1 MINLWNAW
9 HGCHKISAGCQNCY
23 MFRRDAKYGKDSTV
37 VTKTANFRLPV
48 MKKKDGSFKLQ
59 TNDYVYTCMT
69 SDFFVEE
76 ADDWRSSAWEM
87 IKLRSDLKF
96 FIITKRRDRFDKCKP
111 YDWKDGYDNVTICS
125 TCENQEMADYRLPIM
140 IELPIKH
147 MEIIHEPMLEAI
159 DINKYLESGKI
170 EQVTCGGESGDNA
183 RELNYDWVLSIRE
196 QCKKWEVPFYF
207 KQTGA
212 KFIKNGKVYKVPR
225 AIQMEQARKANIDL

>member
-1 MINLWNAW
+1 MINLWNPW

-37 VTKTANFRLPV
+37 VAKTANFRLPV

-76 ADDWRSSAWEM
+76 ADEWRSSAWEM
-87 IKLRSDLKF
+87 IKYRSDLKF
-96 FIITKRRDRFDKCKP
+96 FIITKRIDRFDKCKP

-212 KFIKNGKVYKVPR
+212 KFIKDGKVYKVPR

>member
-37 VTKTANFRLPV
+37 VKKTANFSLPI
-48 MKKKDGSFKLQ
+48 MKKKDGTYKLQ
-59 TNDYVYTCMT
+59 TTDYVYVCMT
-69 SDFFVEE
+69 SDFFIEE
-76 ADDWRSSAWEM
+76 ADEWRRDAFEM
-87 IKLRSDLKF
+87 MRMRPDLNF
-96 FIITKRRDRFDKCKP
+96 YIVTKRIDRFDRCKP

-125 TCENQEMADYRLPIM
+125 TCENQEMADYRLPIF
-140 IELPIKH
+140 LSVQIKH
-147 MEIIHEPMLEAI
+147 KEIIHEPMLEAV
-159 DINKYLESGKI
+159 DINKYLESGQI
-170 EQVTCGGESGDNA
+170 ENVICGGESGENA
-183 RELNYDWVLSIRE
+183 RPCNYEWVLNTRE

>member
-23 MFRRDAKYGKDSTV
+23 MFRRDAKYGKDSIV
-37 VTKTANFRLPV
+37 VTKNANFRLPV

-76 ADDWRSSAWEM
+76 ADEWRSSAWEM
-87 IKLRSDLKF
+87 IKYRSDLKF
-96 FIITKRRDRFDKCKP
+96 FIITKRIDRFDKCKP

-183 RELNYDWVLSIRE
+183 RELNYEWVLSIRE

-212 KFIKNGKVYKVPR
+212 KFIKDGKVYKVPR

>member
-1 MINLWNAW
+1 MENIWNPW

-23 MFRRDAKYGKDSTV
+23 MFRRDAKYGKDSTI
-37 VTKTANFRLPV
+37 VTKTSQFKLPF
-48 MKKKDGSFKLQ
+48 MKRKDGSFKLQ
-59 TNDYVYTCMT
+59 NNGYIYTCMT
-69 SDFFVEE
+69 SDFFIEE
-76 ADDWRSSAWEM
+76 ADDWRFDAWDM
-87 IKLRSDLKF
+87 IKERSDLNF
-96 FIITKRRDRFDKCKP
+96 FIITKRIDRFEKCLP
-111 YDWKDGYDNVTICS
+111 YDWKDGYDNVTICL

-170 EQVTCGGESGDNA
+170 EQVTCGGESGENA
-183 RELNYDWVLSIRE
+183 RPCNYDWVLNTRE

-212 KFIKNGKVYKVPR
+212 NFIKDGKVYKIPR
-225 AIQMEQARKANIDL
+225 AIQMSQARKANIDL